1 MFKKS
6 NFFLTILIL
15 ILGLALNSCSSTKGL
30 ETASNNQVL
39 KNTKWELKS
48 LNKKDIKK
56 VEKVAI
62 INFEKENKVFG
73 NLGCNSFFGKVDIKP
88 NNINISKVGSTM
100 MMCSDMSVERDY
112 MEVLNTVTTYKI
124 DGNSLI
130 FFDKNNKK
138 IVKSYLFILAIYIQI
153 LSRSLTFPNLT
164 TTKIIVFD
172 GSIFSISSNLLFTT
186 LTYSTSR
193 FSKIS

>member
-15 ILGLALNSCSSTKGL
+15 ILGLALNSFSSTKGL

-73 NLGCNSFFGKVDIKP
+73 NLGCNSFFGTYKSNKNSLEIGQ
-88 NNINISKVGSTM
+88 VGSTM
-100 MMCSDMSVERDY
+100 MMCQNMQTEQDFAK
-112 MEVLNTVTTYKI
+112 VLQDVKTYKI
-124 DGNSLI
+124 DKNSLV
-130 FFDKNNKK
+130 FFDEN
-138 IVKSYLFILAIYIQI
+138 
-153 LSRSLTFPNLT
+153 
-164 TTKIIVFD
+164 
-172 GSIFSISSNLLFTT
+172 
-186 LTYSTSR
+186 
-193 FSKIS
+193 SKEIAKFRN

>member
-15 ILGLALNSCSSTKGL
+15 ILGLALNSFSSTKGL

-39 KNTKWELKS
+39 KDTKWELKS

-88 NNINISKVGSTM
+88 NNINISKVDKINTTKGL
-100 MMCSDMSVERDY
+100 
-112 MEVLNTVTTYKI
+112 LNISLFLSKNTGMLYSLKI
-124 DGNSLI
+124 TL
-130 FFDKNNKK
+130 
-138 IVKSYLFILAIYIQI
+138 VI
-153 LSRSLTFPNLT
+153 LS
-164 TTKIIVFD
+164 
-172 GSIFSISSNLLFTT
+172 
-186 LTYSTSR
+186 
-193 FSKIS
+193 

>member
-6 NFFLTILIL
+6 NIFLIVLGVVLSLSLI
-15 ILGLALNSCSSTKGL
+15 SCSSTKGL
-30 ETASNNQVL
+30 DTANSNQVL

-100 MMCSDMSVERDY
+100 MMCSDMSVEHDY
-112 MEVLNTVTTYKI
+112 LEVLDKVTTYKI
-124 DGNSLI
+124 EEDTLI
-130 FFDKNNKK
+130 FFDKNNKE
-138 IVKSYLFILAIYIQI
+138 IA
-153 LSRSLTFPNLT
+153 
-164 TTKIIVFD
+164 
-172 GSIFSISSNLLFTT
+172 
-186 LTYSTSR
+186 R
-193 FSKIS
+193 FLKR

>member
-1 MFKKS
+1 MFKQS

-112 MEVLNTVTTYKI
+112 MEVLDTVTTYKI

-130 FFDKNNKK
+130 FFDKNNKE
-138 IVKSYLFILAIYIQI
+138 IARFIK
-153 LSRSLTFPNLT
+153 R
-164 TTKIIVFD
+164 
-172 GSIFSISSNLLFTT
+172 
-186 LTYSTSR
+186 
-193 FSKIS
+193 

>member
-6 NFFLTILIL
+6 NLFLTILIL
-15 ILGLALNSCSSTKGL
+15 ILGLALNSCGSTKGL

-73 NLGCNSFFGKVDIKP
+73 NLGCNSFFGKVHIKP

-100 MMCSDMSVERDY
+100 MMCSDMSVEHDY
-112 MEVLNTVTTYKI
+112 MEVLDKVTTYKI
-124 DGNSLI
+124 DGNTLI
-130 FFDKNNKK
+130 FFDKNNQE
-138 IVKSYLFILAIYIQI
+138 IARFVK
-153 LSRSLTFPNLT
+153 R
-164 TTKIIVFD
+164 
-172 GSIFSISSNLLFTT
+172 
-186 LTYSTSR
+186 
-193 FSKIS
+193 

>member
-15 ILGLALNSCSSTKGL
+15 ILGLALNSFSSTKGL

-88 NNINISKVGSTM
+88 NNINIS
-100 MMCSDMSVERDY
+100 
-112 MEVLNTVTTYKI
+112 
-124 DGNSLI
+124 
-130 FFDKNNKK
+130 
-138 IVKSYLFILAIYIQI
+138 
-153 LSRSLTFPNLT
+153 
-164 TTKIIVFD
+164 
-172 GSIFSISSNLLFTT
+172 
-186 LTYSTSR
+186 
-193 FSKIS
+193 

>member
-15 ILGLALNSCSSTKGL
+15 ILGLALNSFSSTKGL

-73 NLGCNSFFGKVDIKP
+73 NLGCNSLFGKVDIKP

-130 FFDKNNKK
+130 FFDKNNKE
-138 IVKSYLFILAIYIQI
+138 IARFIK
-153 LSRSLTFPNLT
+153 R
-164 TTKIIVFD
+164 
-172 GSIFSISSNLLFTT
+172 
-186 LTYSTSR
+186 
-193 FSKIS
+193 

>member
-73 NLGCNSFFGKVDIKP
+73 NLGCNSFFGKADIKP

-130 FFDKNNKK
+130 FFDKNNKE
-138 IVKSYLFILAIYIQI
+138 IARFIK
-153 LSRSLTFPNLT
+153 R
-164 TTKIIVFD
+164 
-172 GSIFSISSNLLFTT
+172 
-186 LTYSTSR
+186 
-193 FSKIS
+193 

>member
-1 MFKKS
+1 MFKQS

-62 INFEKENKVFG
+62 INFEKENKAFG

-130 FFDKNNKK
+130 FFDKNNKE
-138 IVKSYLFILAIYIQI
+138 IARFIK
-153 LSRSLTFPNLT
+153 R
-164 TTKIIVFD
+164 
-172 GSIFSISSNLLFTT
+172 
-186 LTYSTSR
+186 
-193 FSKIS
+193 

>member
-15 ILGLALNSCSSTKGL
+15 ILGLALNSFSSTKGL

-48 LNKKDIKK
+48 LNKKDIK
-56 VEKVAI
+56 KVAI

-112 MEVLNTVTTYKI
+112 MEVLNTVTTYKV

-130 FFDKNNKK
+130 FFDKNNKE
-138 IVKSYLFILAIYIQI
+138 IARFIK
-153 LSRSLTFPNLT
+153 R
-164 TTKIIVFD
+164 
-172 GSIFSISSNLLFTT
+172 
-186 LTYSTSR
+186 
-193 FSKIS
+193 

>member
-1 MFKKS
+1 MFKQS

-73 NLGCNSFFGKVDIKP
+73 NLGCNSFFRKVDIKP

-112 MEVLNTVTTYKI
+112 M
-124 DGNSLI
+124 
-130 FFDKNNKK
+130 
-138 IVKSYLFILAIYIQI
+138 
-153 LSRSLTFPNLT
+153 
-164 TTKIIVFD
+164 
-172 GSIFSISSNLLFTT
+172 
-186 LTYSTSR
+186 
-193 FSKIS
+193 

>member
-1 MFKKS
+1 MFKQS

-15 ILGLALNSCSSTKGL
+15 ILGLALNSFSSTKGL

-73 NLGCNSFFGKVDIKP
+73 KLGCNSFFGKVDIKP

-130 FFDKNNKK
+130 FFDKNNKE
-138 IVKSYLFILAIYIQI
+138 IARFIK
-153 LSRSLTFPNLT
+153 R
-164 TTKIIVFD
+164 
-172 GSIFSISSNLLFTT
+172 
-186 LTYSTSR
+186 
-193 FSKIS
+193 